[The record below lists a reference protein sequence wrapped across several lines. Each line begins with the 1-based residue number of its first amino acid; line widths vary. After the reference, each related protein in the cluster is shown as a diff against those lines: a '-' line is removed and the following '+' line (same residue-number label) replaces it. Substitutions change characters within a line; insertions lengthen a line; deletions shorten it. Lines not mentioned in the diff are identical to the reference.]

1 MNRFKYF
8 RERHGLTLEEIGK
21 KLGVTK
27 ATVHKWENG
36 TLPVGLKYYDKL
48 MAIFQVDEI
57 TLCQKILGIEPQVD
71 YAEIQLENHLIN
83 QEHYGADV
91 TNEIHQLR
99 QLEKT
104 IDDPNYPEDY
114 KKAAKQQALELQTQI
129 DTKTAAAKQRL
140 EMPSSS
146 PRSIPPFPGT
156 VHPPHEVALVE
167 QSRLKQIPIMGFAQA
182 AGYDPALEPIVDFVR
197 NNSDETAE
205 FLIDGPT
212 DGYFA
217 LTVDGDS
224 MSPEY
229 PHGTRLLV
237 AGNEYPQRGDVVVAL
252 LRTGQVIVKD
262 YWRKN
267 NIITLSSENQ
277 NGQNFEWNCKE
288 DPGYILWMKPVIKV
302 ELDLRRR
309 RWERTQA
316 GI

>member
-1 MNRFKYF
+1 MVKFHADKVKKMIEATGMSVREFAIRNRI
-8 RERHGLTLEEIGK
+8 TP
-21 KLGVTK
+21 
-27 ATVHKWENG
+27 G
-36 TLPVGLKYYDKL
+36 TLGMWLRGDRNPKLKNIEQL
-48 MAIFQVDEI
+48 ARIFRSSISDLSDFDPMFEI
-57 TLCQKILGIEPQVD
+57 NID
-71 YAEIQLENHLIN
+71 DHQLN

-91 TNEIHQLR
+91 TNETHQLR

-104 IDDPNYPEDY
+104 INDPNYPEDY
-114 KKAAKQQALELQTQI
+114 KKAVKQQVKELRAEI
-129 DTKTAAAKQRL
+129 DMKTAAAKRRF
-140 EMPSSS
+140 EMPSSP

-288 DPGYILWMKPVIKV
+288 DPGYVLWMKPVIKV

>member
-1 MNRFKYF
+1 MVKFHADKVKKMIEATGMSVREFAIRNRI
-8 RERHGLTLEEIGK
+8 TP
-21 KLGVTK
+21 
-27 ATVHKWENG
+27 G
-36 TLPVGLKYYDKL
+36 TLGMWLRGDRNPKLKNIEQL
-48 MAIFQVDEI
+48 ARIFRCSISDLSDFDPMFEI
-57 TLCQKILGIEPQVD
+57 NIDD
-71 YAEIQLENHLIN
+71 YQLN

-91 TNEIHQLR
+91 ANETHQLR

-104 IDDPNYPEDY
+104 INDPNYPEDY
-114 KKAAKQQALELQTQI
+114 KKAAKQQAQELRAGI
-129 DTKTAAAKQRL
+129 DMKIAAAKRRFEQ
-140 EMPSSS
+140 PSDS
-146 PRSIPPFPGT
+146 PGSTPPFPGT
-156 VHPPHEVALVE
+156 VHPPHEVAMVE

-288 DPGYILWMKPVIKV
+288 DPGYVLWMKPVIKV